1 MSIRFSTDSHRAKV
15 LKSLH
20 RDRINNPEPLSRES
34 IDFLL
39 EYIETLETEV
49 ARTTDQAL
57 GRSQEVASLADQDS
71 YYMARATAG
80 MKKPS

>member
-1 MSIRFSTDSHRAKV
+1 MSIRFSTDSKRVKV

-20 RDRINNPEPLSRES
+20 QDRTNNPEPLSRES

-49 ARTTDQAL
+49 ARSTDQTL
-57 GRSQEVASLADQDS
+57 GGSPTVTALADDP
-71 YYMARATAG
+71 YYVARANAG
-80 MKKPS
+80 IKKFS